1 MVPLYSLG
9 AEFQLVEH
17 GTWNRA
23 ENTIINDDDRQSWD
37 HNFIYSWKIR
47 PLPSQP
53 CISSPCLCLCL
64 LAPRIYFEEGDISSP
79 TILSLYIS
87 IPEIGPLAQK
97 VTIRSAQ
104 EAYRL
109 KLGTEASQQWIPFPF
124 RKGTGEIAFMF
135 SESLSC
141 GPLAASWIE
150 VLRTR
155 KRK

>member
-1 MVPLYSLG
+1 MTTGRV
-9 AEFQLVEH
+9 
-17 GTWNRA
+17 GTITLFTAGKFVLSR
-23 ENTIINDDDRQSWD
+23 
-37 HNFIYSWKIR
+37 
-47 PLPSQP
+47 L
-53 CISSPCLCLCL
+53 CISLLPTFCL
-64 LAPRIYFEEGDISSP
+64 LVFFAARICFEDGIFP
-79 TILSLYIS
+79 LRPYPLYIS

-109 KLGTEASQQWIPFPF
+109 KLGTEASQLWIPLPF

-155 KRK
+155 KGK